1 MSFLKEVYDY
11 LIAQGVGTSGTMFYG
26 FMPDEPFNNLTIF
39 EYAGRTRIETSDHKV
54 IKRPGLQV
62 KVRYLEDY
70 DLAWN
75 WMKQA
80 ETALRAVENTVLGT
94 TRYLS
99 IEPLQ
104 EIFPLGWDN
113 NRCVTLAQNFEV
125 QRSE

>member
-11 LIAQGVGTSGTMFYG
+11 LIAQGVGTSSNMFYG
-26 FMPDEPFNNLTIF
+26 YMPDEPFNNLTIF
-39 EYAGRTRIETSDHKV
+39 EYAGRTEIETADHKI

-75 WMKQA
+75 WIRQA
-80 ETALRAVENTVLGT
+80 ETTLRAAQDVVLGT
-94 TRYLS
+94 TKYLCF
-99 IEPLQ
+99 EPLQ
-104 EIFPLGWDN
+104 EIFPLGWDG
-113 NRCVTLAQNFEV
+113 NRCITLAQNFGV